1 MAHQKLTP
9 DHEKR
14 ILALAGS
21 GKTNRQIVADLATSG
36 LTVSHTAIGRFLSRT
51 KASRADAAKNVV
63 REKLVGGLTEDL
75 DRLELEAARLA
86 KMARTLGGRIEAD
99 KATAKETL
107 RYFRVVDRLA
117 KLTDLKLHYAGAD
130 TPDDTAK
137 DDGATERVLAKI
149 RSMLEPDPTPE
160 PAPPVIQ

>member
-21 GKTNRQIVADLATSG
+21 GKTNRQIAADLATSG

-75 DRLELEAARLA
+75 DRLELEASRLA
-86 KMARTLGGRIEAD
+86 KMARKLGTKIED
-99 KATAKETL
+99 DEATAKEHL

-130 TPDDTAK
+130 TPDDDTK
-137 DDGATERVLAKI
+137 DDGATARVLAKI
-149 RSMLEPDPTPE
+149 QAMLDTEE
-160 PAPPVIQ
+160 PAAAPTIQ